1 MAAPGCY
8 CRPVAPGGKS
18 MALRSR
24 TLARLVLLVLLP
36 CLAVRPATAGDA
48 RFESWWRDGRA
59 ELDGYRLKI
68 QRYGHER
75 TGRAVAIYVTE
86 PFSRSK
92 HVKLD
97 DPSRAGRDAMGVMKL
112 NLVRDF
118 QTGIYD
124 YHTIISLFVDDAG
137 FAPVKVAFSSSEW
150 CGQVYEELNFGG
162 TGIRQ
167 RVASY
172 FEGESAERLLAIP
185 RDGIEE
191 DALFV
196 KLRGL
201 SGAPLLLPGTK
212 RTFPFLASPFY
223 RRLAHRPSQW
233 TTVTIERA
241 ARPERVVVPA
251 GTFDVDVYVVRP
263 GDGREGRID
272 VERAYPRRIVRWSWR
287 AAPGG
292 PPLGGTDA
300 AELTGSRRL
309 DYWRAHDPGD
319 EKELRELGVAPGV
332 H

>member
-1 MAAPGCY
+1 
-8 CRPVAPGGKS
+8 VKV
-18 MALRSR
+18 RSR
-24 TLARLVLLVLLP
+24 WLLVVGI
-36 CLAVRPATAGDA
+36 LAAFASGPTAAGDA
-48 RFESWWRDGRA
+48 KFESWWRDGQA
-59 ELDGYRLKI
+59 ELDGYRLHV

-75 TGRAVAIYVTE
+75 SGRAVAIYVTE

-97 DPSRAGRDAMGVMKL
+97 DPARAGRDVLGVLKL

-124 YHTIISLFVDDAG
+124 YHTIVSLFVDDAA
-137 FAPVKVAFSSSEW
+137 FEPVKIAFSSTEW

-162 TGIRQ
+162 GGIQQ

-172 FEGESAERLLAIP
+172 FEGESGEHSLGRP

-196 KLRGL
+196 RLRAL
-201 SGAPLLLPGTK
+201 SGAPLVAPGAR

-223 RRLAHRPSQW
+223 RRLAHRPAAW
-233 TTVTIERA
+233 TTVTIEHA
-241 ARPERVVVPA
+241 AEPVRVTVPA
-251 GTFDVDVYVVRP
+251 GAFEVDSYVVRP
-263 GDGREGRID
+263 ADGREGSFD
-272 VERAYPRRIVRWSWR
+272 VERAWPHRIVRWSWR
-287 AAPGG
+287 AAPGA
-292 PPLGGTDA
+292 PALGGTDA

-309 DYWRAHDPGD
+309 AYWRTHDPGD
-319 EKELRELGVAPGV
+319 ENDLRDLGVNPGV